1 MFISKAVISNQRF
14 DSKNSFFAFNVGLG
28 ICCFLKLNE
37 GAAPPPHPQ
46 GPHQWLHYT
55 SPPAT
60 LSCPYAQSY
69 IVLGSCPCL
78 CPILSQQFVYS
89 SIRLY
94 DLFCQLTF
102 DKCIFLKCSY
112 LSALLTL
119 FRPLIPIAA
128 RASQILT
135 YFQLLTQLVKEGF
148 PKLRSAAGSSSNY
161 TRTIVK
167 QTKIKLNAVQI
178 FVNLSSLYIW
188 KNCDCSLLL

>member
-37 GAAPPPHPQ
+37 GAATPSPSPGTPPVVT
-46 GPHQWLHYT
+46 LYF
-55 SPPAT
+55 SP
-60 LSCPYAQSY
+60 CY
-69 IVLGSCPCL
+69 IVLSLCPILHCPRILSL

-94 DLFCQLTF
+94 DLFCQLTVWNE
-102 DKCIFLKCSY
+102 KCIFLKCSY
-112 LSALLTL
+112 LSAISTI

-148 PKLRSAAGSSSNY
+148 PKLRSAPGLAGSSSNY

-167 QTKIKLNAVQI
+167 QRRKLN
-178 FVNLSSLYIW
+178 
-188 KNCDCSLLL
+188 

>member
-1 MFISKAVISNQRF
+1 MKEQP
-14 DSKNSFFAFNVGLG
+14 
-28 ICCFLKLNE
+28 
-37 GAAPPPHPQ
+37 PPPHPQ
-46 GPHQWLHYT
+46 GLHQWLHYT

-69 IVLGSCPCL
+69 IVLGSCPYAQSL
-78 CPILSQQFVYS
+78 VNNLYTLP
-89 SIRLY
+89 Y
-94 DLFCQLTF
+94 DLFCQLTVG
-102 DKCIFLKCSY
+102 KCIFLKCSY

-148 PKLRSAAGSSSNY
+148 PKLRSAPGLAGSSSNY

-167 QTKIKLNAVQI
+167 QTKFKLNAVQI

-188 KNCDCSLLL
+188 KNCDCSSLL